1 MLYLLL
7 QGRSEGFGWEPNI
20 TMELPLMFFVFVFG
34 VFLTWLIQ
42 RMTGGFDKR
51 GD

>member
-1 MLYLLL
+1 MLLTDILA
-7 QGRSEGFGWEPNI
+7 SIGFEPNI
-20 TMELPLMFFVFVFG
+20 TLELPMMFLLFVLG

-42 RMTGGFDKR
+42 KFTGGFDKR

>member
-1 MLYLLL
+1 MSLDALTSL
-7 QGRSEGFGWEPNI
+7 GVFEPNI
-20 TMELPLMFFVFVFG
+20 TLELPMMMFVFLLG

-42 RMTGGFDKR
+42 KFTGGSDKR

>member
-1 MLYLLL
+1 MLFLLL

-20 TMELPLMFFVFVFG
+20 TMELPLMLAMFFLG
-34 VFLTWLIQ
+34 VFLTWVIQ
-42 RMTGGFDKR
+42 KMTGGFDKR